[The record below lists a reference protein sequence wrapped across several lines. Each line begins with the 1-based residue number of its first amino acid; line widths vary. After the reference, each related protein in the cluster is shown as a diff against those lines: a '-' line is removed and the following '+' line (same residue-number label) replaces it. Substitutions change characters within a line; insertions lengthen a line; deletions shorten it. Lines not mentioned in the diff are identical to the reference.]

1 MSRYYLM
8 INEDSSDI
16 MWDQLK
22 KAIES
27 QIYIPFTK
35 SEKAIFMFRTQILYI
50 CLNILRNVSE
60 KNEKNPKE
68 LIGILQ
74 DKLFHENA
82 LIHEKLLFCYFYIAY
97 TYHDLWTSAQDSGS
111 VPKKSETSKKDE
123 DRLKELESQVDFL
136 NEYLK
141 MIEERFNS
149 RENKA
154 LLQKILFEIRQK
166 TKTVS
171 V

>member
-1 MSRYYLM
+1 MSRYSS
-8 INEDSSDI
+8 ESSSSSDAV
-16 MWDQLK
+16 WKQLRD
-22 KAIES
+22 AIES

-35 SEKAIFMFRTQILYI
+35 NERAIFMFRTQIMYR
-50 CLNILRNVSE
+50 CLNILRDVSR
-60 KNEKNPKE
+60 KTNRDPKE
-68 LIGILQ
+68 LIGMLH
-74 DKLFHENA
+74 DNLASDNA
-82 LIHEKLLFCYFYIAY
+82 RRHEKLLFCYFYIAY
-97 TYHDLWTSAQDSGS
+97 TYHDLWTSAQDSSS

-123 DRLKELESQVDFL
+123 DRLKELEGQVEFL

-149 RENKA
+149 REDKA

>member
-1 MSRYYLM
+1 M

-35 SEKAIFMFRTQILYI
+35 SEKAIFMFRTQIMYR
-50 CLNILRNVSE
+50 CLNILRDISE
-60 KNEKNPKE
+60 KNKKDPKE

-74 DKLFHENA
+74 DKLFYENA